1 MFRDWYAGYCTLSH
15 LLRLPPGHPV
25 GLLGVGVEVVQPGH
39 PDATDRAHV
48 RLLPRVDPLVD
59 PELPLVVELLITE
72 STLMQE
78 LAPVF
83 VFAVFPLAPVLV
95 PGPAD

>member
-25 GLLGVGVEVVQPGH
+25 G
-39 PDATDRAHV
+39 RAHV

-59 PELPLVVELLITE
+59 PELPLVVELFITE
-72 STLMQE
+72 STLVQE
-78 LAPVF
+78 LAPVL
-83 VFAVFPLAPVLV
+83 VLTVFPLAPVLV